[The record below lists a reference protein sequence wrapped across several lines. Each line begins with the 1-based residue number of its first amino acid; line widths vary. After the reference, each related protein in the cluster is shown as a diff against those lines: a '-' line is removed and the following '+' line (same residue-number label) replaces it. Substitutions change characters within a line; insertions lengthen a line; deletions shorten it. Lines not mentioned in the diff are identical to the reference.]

1 MKDAISAHAEFA
13 ENVLPRLKRTYI
25 KKCQEVEVRPARGY
39 RTAMAR
45 LTLSGSCAFVRF
57 RSTSP
62 QLLQPTLRRRL
73 RLPKIRTIQSLYPS
87 LFPN

>member
-45 LTLSGSCAFVRF
+45 LTLSAPVRSCGSGVQVRSCF
-57 RSTSP
+57 SQRSDVAYVSP
-62 QLLQPTLRRRL
+62 
-73 RLPKIRTIQSLYPS
+73 
-87 LFPN
+87 